1 MQSTTR
7 INLEKATA
15 LVIDD
20 NQQAL
25 DLLSSVLASFGLR
38 DQVRCTSAMEAVEVC
53 KRRVFDLILT
63 DGQMPVMDGYEF
75 VHWLRREG
83 GDAGR
88 LTPTI
93 VVTAHTRRAH
103 VLRARDC
110 GANFIVA
117 KPISPK
123 IILERIY
130 WVAQSKRMFVETDTY
145 IGPDRRFKQMGTPAE
160 FPDGRRRDDVSG
172 DLGAASGDNLTQ
184 EELNNMIAP
193 QKAAL

>member
-1 MQSTTR
+1 MQSTTK

-93 VVTAHTRRAH
+93 VVTAHTRKSH
-103 VLRARDC
+103 VIKARDC
-110 GANFIVA
+110 GANFIIA
-117 KPISPK
+117 KPITPTV
-123 IILERIY
+123 ILQRIF
-130 WVAQSKRMFVETDTY
+130 WVAQANRVFIETDSY
-145 IGPDRRFKQMGTPAE
+145 VGPDRRFKQMGPPAE
-160 FPDGRRRDDVSG
+160 FPDGRRKDDKPVEI
-172 DLGAASGDNLTQ
+172 GAAQEPNLSQ
-184 EELNNMIAP
+184 DELNNMIVA